1 MTAESILASSL
12 VSVVVSAIIGP
23 AIFYVLK
30 TREDRKQHRFDA
42 KFGEFKHYLKA
53 LEEISRFSGEEFE
66 TYMAGPAQ
74 QCIAT
79 VLTATNDTQR
89 NQALVAMNQEMTEFV
104 SRLTAAFRRASS
116 ELHGLRLVCSET
128 LLEMVNEFVR
138 NQELMLHESIS
149 LMGNIKLG
157 GPQLVETPEG
167 SNLIHKGEESKKL
180 FERIVDQM
188 RHELGIHEQ

>member
-12 VSVVVSAIIGP
+12 VSVVVSAVIGP

-30 TREDRKQHRFDA
+30 TREDRKRRRFDT

-79 VLTATNDTQR
+79 VITATNEAQR
-89 NQALVAMNQEMTEFV
+89 NLALVTMNQEMTEFV
-104 SRLTAAFRRASS
+104 SRLTTAFRRASS
-116 ELHGLRLVCSET
+116 ELHGLRLVCSKT